1 MDNTEILKQISKL
14 SNLLI
19 YEGKNKPITLKEYI
33 NNNYIPFQQKAK
45 KEVNFKHLQGQIN
58 IVLQYE
64 VTSKEISSISENDII
79 DFFNQLRV
87 DRNISQATYNRY
99 RALLNHI
106 FNTAIKDKIVS
117 FNPVKYTKKYKE
129 PYRQRTL
136 NSNEIN
142 ALLKASKES
151 SNKELYY
158 IVLVALYTGMRY
170 SNIIKMRKSKINSNM
185 YILDES
191 ETKSGKK
198 QVIYLHK
205 DLIKELNKYINT
217 NNIKDYLFTTK
228 RVKRSFKTAKEK
240 AGIENFRFHDLRR
253 TFATTLLNNNTD
265 IKTIQNMLGHSSILM
280 TERYLSSDSKK
291 EIDAINKLCFIDFA
305 KRNK

>member
-33 NNNYIPFQQKAK
+33 NNNYMPFQQKAK

-158 IVLVALYTGMRY
+158 IVLIALYTGMRY

-305 KRNK
+305 

>member
-158 IVLVALYTGMRY
+158 IVLIALYTGMRY

-305 KRNK
+305 

>member
-158 IVLVALYTGMRY
+158 IVLIALYTGMRY

-217 NNIKDYLFTTK
+217 NNINDYLFTTK

-240 AGIENFRFHDLRR
+240 AGIENFRLHDLRR

-305 KRNK
+305 

>member
-136 NSNEIN
+136 NSIEVQ

-158 IVLVALYTGMRY
+158 IVLIALYTGMRY

-305 KRNK
+305 